1 MLSHEARIVEA
12 ILFIENEALTIEK
25 LAAMSNLSEK
35 DCEKN
40 FPTFHHQFLHAKN
53 VFGSFHRT
61 CDRWRRHN
69 ISHSFGIDDGGC
81 E

>member
-40 FPTFHHQFLHAKN
+40 FILKFEEK
-53 VFGSFHRT
+53 
-61 CDRWRRHN
+61 
-69 ISHSFGIDDGGC
+69 
-81 E
+81 